1 MENKLMR
8 SSEEIKT
15 LKVEL
20 HNMRENND
28 SLIQTFQAYKQVLSD
43 NEIGQL
49 WKNPPERKE
58 EKVWDSKDNRLS
70 ENLRARIKLHEGQDS
85 DPKTSC

>member
-1 MENKLMR
+1 V
-8 SSEEIKT
+8 IKT

-43 NEIGQL
+43 NEIGQM
-49 WKNPPERKE
+49 WKNPLERKDGR
-58 EKVWDSKDNRLS
+58 VWDSKDNSLS
-70 ENLRARIKLHEGQDS
+70 ENLRARIKLHEDQDS
-85 DPKTSC
+85 QLQISR